1 MKAKVIWWGWC
12 ISWFFLFAGVGTWE
26 NSEFGS
32 FGMLLG
38 ILLCLVWLAFSL
50 LLIENEKGCS
60 RESEKL
66 DKWVDKYVFK
76 INKGYDD

>member
-12 ISWFFLFAGVGTWE
+12 ISWLFLFAGVGTWE

-38 ILLCLVWLAFSL
+38 VLLCLVWLVFSL
-50 LLIENEKGCS
+50 LLIENDEECS
-60 RESEKL
+60 AEADKL
-66 DKWVDKYVFK
+66 EKWVNQHFER
-76 INKGYDD
+76 GEL